1 MGRFLVNRLFARLL
15 PFFYLG
21 IIVVLFAIGIILFSY
36 LLILGAVVGFILFF
50 ATWIKEKFFPGK
62 SISQP
67 KETKVGRT
75 FEHDDR

>member
-1 MGRFLVNRLFARLL
+1 MTRLFARLL
-15 PFFYLG
+15 PFLYLG
-21 IIVVLFAIGIILFSY
+21 IVIVLFAIGIILFSY

-62 SISQP
+62 AMSQP
-67 KETKVGRT
+67 KATKVGRT